1 MYLTLNTNYIFLV
14 KMNFILKLL
23 DRVAVLTT
31 TLILQALFL
40 LQMVIVT
47 QGWIMC
53 SLSTVIN
60 HF

>member
-1 MYLTLNTNYIFLV
+1 MYLTLNTNNIFFV

-40 LQMVIVT
+40 LQMGIVT

>member
-40 LQMVIVT
+40 LQMGIVA

>member
-31 TLILQALFL
+31 TLILQANFF
-40 LQMVIVT
+40 LQMNISNAKMDNVFVKY
-47 QGWIMC
+47 GD
-53 SLSTVIN
+53 
-60 HF
+60 